1 MYRPHYP
8 AEAIMQYSPAGGPVS
23 PAADRRLL
31 VSYDNY
37 TAAQRAVDILS
48 DAGFPVENTAI
59 VGSDLRLEETVTG
72 RLTNGRAALSGLIT
86 GAVFGLIVG
95 LFLGLFTSATTSFF
109 GLVLWSILWGAIA
122 GAAFGFTSHAFT
134 GGTRDFSSRSS
145 IVAGRYDVL
154 VAPPMLDQAQALL
167 QGGVQP
173 ADTVVVQRPPSAG
186 PVTTP
191 SAGPVTT
198 PSAAA
203 VDTAPQAGYPL
214 TEDRAEA
221 RAETWAETPAE
232 EARAERTRA
241 DEARVEE
248 ARIEEPRAE
257 EARAEEARADD
268 RAGLSRGRRP

>member
-37 TAAQRAVDILS
+37 TAAQRAVDTLS

-72 RLTNGRAALSGLIT
+72 RLTNGKAALSGLIT

-154 VAPPMLDQAQALL
+154 VASPMLDQAQALL

-186 PVTTP
+186 PVTTAP
-191 SAGPVTT
+191 
-198 PSAAA
+198 AAA
-203 VDTAPQAGYPL
+203 GDTAPQATGYPL

-221 RAETWAETPAE
+221 RAG
-232 EARAERTRA
+232 EA
-241 DEARVEE
+241 
-248 ARIEEPRAE
+248 RAE
-257 EARAEEARADD
+257 EARAEEARADEVRAEEARDDD

>member
-1 MYRPHYP
+1 
-8 AEAIMQYSPAGGPVS
+8 MQYSPAGGPVS

-37 TAAQRAVDILS
+37 AAAQRAVDTLS

-72 RLTNGRAALSGLIT
+72 RLTNGKAALSGLIT

-154 VAPPMLDQAQALL
+154 VASPMLDQAQALL
-167 QGGVQP
+167 EGGVQP

-186 PVTTP
+186 PVTTSP
-191 SAGPVTT
+191 AAG
-198 PSAAA
+198 
-203 VDTAPQAGYPL
+203 DTAPQAPAYPAA
-214 TEDRAEA
+214 EDRV
-221 RAETWAETPAE
+221 ET
-232 EARAERTRA
+232 
-241 DEARVEE
+241 
-248 ARIEEPRAE
+248 RAE
-257 EARAEEARADD
+257 EARAEAARAEEARAEAARDDD
-268 RAGLSRGRRP
+268 RAGLSRGHRP

>member
-1 MYRPHYP
+1 
-8 AEAIMQYSPAGGPVS
+8 MQYSPAGGPVS

-37 TAAQRAVDILS
+37 TAAQRAVDTLS
-48 DAGFPVENTAI
+48 DAGFPVENSAI

-86 GAVFGLIVG
+86 GAVFGLVVG
-95 LFLGLFTSATTSFF
+95 LFLGLFTSTTTSFI

-154 VAPPMLDQAQALL
+154 VASPMLDQAQALL

-173 ADTVVVQRPPSAG
+173 ADTVVVERPPSAG
-186 PVTTP
+186 PATA
-191 SAGPVTT
+191 SPVTAS
-198 PSAAA
+198 P
-203 VDTAPQAGYPL
+203 VIGGDTAPQATAYP
-214 TEDRAEA
+214 E
-221 RAETWAETPAE
+221 PGS
-232 EARAERTRA
+232 RA
-241 DEARVEE
+241 DEIRADE
-248 ARIEEPRAE
+248 IRAE
-257 EARAEEARADD
+257 EARAEEAGD
-268 RAGLSRGRRP
+268 AGRTGASRGPRL

>member
-1 MYRPHYP
+1 
-8 AEAIMQYSPAGGPVS
+8 MQYSPAGGPVS

-37 TAAQRAVDILS
+37 AAAQRAVDTLS

-72 RLTNGRAALSGLIT
+72 RLTNGKAALSGLIT

-154 VAPPMLDQAQALL
+154 VASPMLDQAQALL
-167 QGGVQP
+167 EGGVQP

-186 PVTTP
+186 PVTTSP
-191 SAGPVTT
+191 AAG
-198 PSAAA
+198 
-203 VDTAPQAGYPL
+203 DTAPQAPAYPA
-214 TEDRAEA
+214 TEDRVET
-221 RAETWAETPAE
+221 RAEETRAE
-232 EARAERTRA
+232 EARAEA
-241 DEARVEE
+241 A
-248 ARIEEPRAE
+248 RAE
-257 EARAEEARADD
+257 EARAEEAHDDD

>member
-23 PAADRRLL
+23 MAADRRLL

-37 TAAQRAVDILS
+37 TAAQRAVDTLS

-86 GAVFGLIVG
+86 GAVFGFVVG
-95 LFLGLFTSATTSFF
+95 LFLGLFTSTTTSFF

-154 VAPPMLDQAQALL
+154 VASSLLDQAQALL
-167 QGGVQP
+167 QGGAPP
-173 ADTVVVQRPPSAG
+173 ADTVVVQRPPTAG
-186 PVTTP
+186 PVTTSP
-191 SAGPVTT
+191 
-198 PSAAA
+198 AAA
-203 VDTAPQAGYPL
+203 DTAPQAAAYPAE
-214 TEDRAEA
+214 EDRAVDQAQA
-221 RAETWAETPAE
+221 R
-232 EARAERTRA
+232 
-241 DEARVEE
+241 D
-248 ARIEEPRAE
+248 
-257 EARAEEARADD
+257 DD
-268 RAGLSRGRRP
+268 RADLPRGRRP

>member
-1 MYRPHYP
+1 
-8 AEAIMQYSPAGGPVS
+8 MQYSPAGEPVS

-37 TAAQRAVDILS
+37 AAAQRAVDTLS

-86 GAVFGLIVG
+86 GAVFGFIVG
-95 LFLGLFTSATTSFF
+95 LFLGLFTSTTTSFF

-154 VAPPMLDQAQALL
+154 VASSLLDQAQALL
-167 QGGVQP
+167 QGGVRP
-173 ADTVVVQRPPSAG
+173 ADTVVVQRPPTAG
-186 PVTTP
+186 PVTTSP
-191 SAGPVTT
+191 AAG
-198 PSAAA
+198 
-203 VDTAPQAGYPL
+203 DTAPQAAAYPAA
-214 TEDRAEA
+214 EDRMEPRVEQA
-221 RAETWAETPAE
+221 RAEQARVEQARAQ
-232 EARAERTRA
+232 EARAER
-241 DEARVEE
+241 ART
-248 ARIEEPRAE
+248 E
-257 EARAEEARADD
+257 EARAQDARAQETRDD
-268 RAGLSRGRRP
+268 GWADLPRGRRP

>member
-1 MYRPHYP
+1 
-8 AEAIMQYSPAGGPVS
+8 MQYSPAGEPVS

-37 TAAQRAVDILS
+37 TAAQRAVDTLS

-72 RLTNGRAALSGLIT
+72 RLTNGRAALSGLVT

-95 LFLGLFTSATTSFF
+95 LFLGLFTSATTPFF

-154 VAPPMLDQAQALL
+154 VASPMLDQAQALL

-173 ADTVVVQRPPSAG
+173 ADTVVVTRPPSAG
-186 PVTTP
+186 PVTT
-191 SAGPVTT
+191 APVT
-198 PSAAA
+198 AG
-203 VDTAPQAGYPL
+203 DTAPQASAFP
-214 TEDRAEA
+214 
-221 RAETWAETPAE
+221 ETGSLAE
-232 EARAERTRA
+232 E
-241 DEARVEE
+241 V
-248 ARIEEPRAE
+248 RAE
-257 EARAEEARADD
+257 EARAEEVRAEEVRAEETRAEETRAEEARLARERAEDARDDD
-268 RAGLSRGRRP
+268 RAGLSRGRRG

>member
-1 MYRPHYP
+1 
-8 AEAIMQYSPAGGPVS
+8 MQYSPAGGPVR
-23 PAADRRLL
+23 PAVDRRLL

-37 TAAQRAVDILS
+37 TAAQRAVDTLS

-154 VAPPMLDQAQALL
+154 VASPMLDQAQALL

-186 PVTTP
+186 PVTT
-191 SAGPVTT
+191 SPVT
-198 PSAAA
+198 AG
-203 VDTAPQAGYPL
+203 DTAPQATGYPV
-214 TEDRAEA
+214 TEDRV
-221 RAETWAETPAE
+221 ET
-232 EARAERTRA
+232 
-241 DEARVEE
+241 RVD
-248 ARIEEPRAE
+248 
-257 EARAEEARADD
+257 EARAEEARADEARADEVRAEEARDDD

>member
-1 MYRPHYP
+1 
-8 AEAIMQYSPAGGPVS
+8 MQYSPAGGPVS

-191 SAGPVTT
+191 SA
-198 PSAAA
+198 AA
-203 VDTAPQAGYPL
+203 VDTAPQAPGYPL

-221 RAETWAETPAE
+221 RTETPAETRAETWAETPAE

-248 ARIEEPRAE
+248 ARVE
-257 EARAEEARADD
+257 EARADEARGEEARADD

>member
-1 MYRPHYP
+1 
-8 AEAIMQYSPAGGPVS
+8 MQYSPAGGPVS

-37 TAAQRAVDILS
+37 AAAQRAVDTLS

-72 RLTNGRAALSGLIT
+72 RLTNGKAALSGLIT

-154 VAPPMLDQAQALL
+154 VASPMLDQAQALL
-167 QGGVQP
+167 EGGVQP

-186 PVTTP
+186 PVTTSP
-191 SAGPVTT
+191 AAG
-198 PSAAA
+198 
-203 VDTAPQAGYPL
+203 DTAPQAPAYPAA
-214 TEDRAEA
+214 EDRV
-221 RAETWAETPAE
+221 ET
-232 EARAERTRA
+232 
-241 DEARVEE
+241 
-248 ARIEEPRAE
+248 RAE
-257 EARAEEARADD
+257 EARAEEARAEAARAEEARAEEARAEAARDDD